1 MAANEVSMS
10 ESGLSDTGL
19 SDTNLSDTNLCVLVG
34 ELSSDPRPLELES
47 GSLLLRCE
55 VTVRAGGV
63 TDSVPVVRFDPM
75 ASERSLSVGDRV
87 AVVGR
92 VHRRFFRAGGTTVS
106 RTEVVADRV
115 VPVRNGVRASKLFES
130 ARTRLGTALPVGVA
144 ST

>member
-10 ESGLSDTGL
+10 ESGL

-55 VTVRAGGV
+55 VTVRAGGA
-63 TDSVPVVRFDPM
+63 TDSVPVVRFGPM
-75 ASERSLSVGDRV
+75 ASERSLSAGDRV

-115 VPVRNGVRASKLFES
+115 VPVRNGVRASRLFES
-130 ARTRLGTALPVGVA
+130 ARTRLGTTLPVGVA
-144 ST
+144 AT

>member
-10 ESGLSDTGL
+10 ESGP
-19 SDTNLSDTNLCVLVG
+19 SDTNLCVLVG

-47 GSLLLRCE
+47 GSVLLRCE
-55 VTVRAGGV
+55 VTVRAGGA
-63 TDSVPVVRFDPM
+63 TDSVPVVRFDPI
-75 ASERSLSVGDRV
+75 ASERSLSAGDRV

-130 ARTRLGTALPVGVA
+130 ARTRLGTTLPVGLA